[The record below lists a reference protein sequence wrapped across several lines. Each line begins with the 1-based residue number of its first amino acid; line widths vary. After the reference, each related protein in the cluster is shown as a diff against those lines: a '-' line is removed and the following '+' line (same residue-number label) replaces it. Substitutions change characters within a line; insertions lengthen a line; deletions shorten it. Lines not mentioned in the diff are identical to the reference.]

1 MDRKP
6 WFSMINSSIFVSWKT
21 RASPL
26 PRVSVEQKK
35 KDSSFNTCSKSLF
48 NISSSQSRYGKKGKD
63 EEGKYVE
70 VEQFIGSGTPV
81 GETSGL
87 KEGILKSSIL
97 EIESIA
103 KSLGAV
109 DISKKGMEGGSN
121 VKEPS
126 IKRKKWTRRKG
137 VGRRTQTNQRI
148 LNAKN

>member
-1 MDRKP
+1 
-6 WFSMINSSIFVSWKT
+6 
-21 RASPL
+21 
-26 PRVSVEQKK
+26 
-35 KDSSFNTCSKSLF
+35 
-48 NISSSQSRYGKKGKD
+48 QSRYGKKGKD

-109 DISKKGMEGGSN
+109 DISKKGMGGGSN

-148 LNAKN
+148 LNAKNRWDSCGMEMLSMGITIFKLYRGWVIISRSIDSVG